1 MQFGGGGTP
10 PVGVLFDGAFERIG
24 DLLALAVLYGLQ
36 SKSEAR
42 VASISVNRPDLTAA
56 QFCDALKSYY
66 SGGGFG
72 GFGGGGLPVGAAE
85 GTQQPL
91 PVYAK
96 LLAKK
101 GEDDEPV
108 YKPGLTRF
116 LDTADPATV
125 MRNAL
130 TASQPHNSIVVASG
144 SLASVAGLL
153 ALRGS
158 NLLIVDTVRYL
169 VIADLKNA
177 DPKHLTDAQRVFAEW
192 PTPIYLCGAE
202 IGDAIRYPA
211 ASIEND
217 FKGPKPNPFA
227 DAYRA
232 FGEMPYDAPT
242 ASADAGLFAVRM
254 KANLFKL
261 SDPGTFRVSAAGA
274 LELEP
279 SASGKHRR
287 LIFDETQKDNVVK
300 ALTELAST
308 PPRAGGGRRG
318 ARPDA
323 DAPANANQPAA
334 VKKK

>member
-10 PVGVLFDGAFERIG
+10 PVGVLFDGAFDRIG
-24 DLLALAVLYGLQ
+24 DLLALAVLYGLE
-36 SKSEAR
+36 SKGEMRMS
-42 VASISVNRPDLTAA
+42 SISVNRPDFTAS
-56 QFCDALKSYY
+56 QFCDVVKRYY
-66 SGGGFG
+66 SPGGF
-72 GFGGGGLPVGAAE
+72 FGGGLPIGAAE

-96 LLAKK
+96 LLAKLGDD
-101 GEDDEPV
+101 GEPA
-108 YKPGLTRF
+108 YKPSLARF
-116 LDTADPATV
+116 IDTADPATV

-144 SLASVAGLL
+144 SLASVARLL

-158 NLLIVDTVRYL
+158 KLLIEDTVRHL
-169 VIADLKNA
+169 VIADPKNA
-177 DPKHLTDAQRVFAEW
+177 DPKNGDAQRLFAEW
-192 PTPIYLCGAE
+192 PTPIYLCGAD
-202 IGDAIRYPA
+202 IGDAVRYPG

-242 ASADAGLFAVRM
+242 APADAGLFAVRS

-287 LIFDETQKDNVVK
+287 LIFDETQKDTVVK
-300 ALTELAST
+300 ALTQLASA
-308 PPRAGGGRRG
+308 PPRQGGGRRG
-318 ARPDA
+318 GRGDA
-323 DAPANANQPAA
+323 VATPQAP
-334 VKKK
+334 VKKN